1 MTKPTSGKGLPKAP
15 PQPRRFS
22 LTSRFKSGL
31 LLAGRRP
38 AAVVAASAEY
48 ELDPAD
54 ALAVIDSFLRQ
65 VGPLDPLLRAA
76 ARFD

>member
-38 AAVVAASAEY
+38 AAVRLGLE
-48 ELDPAD
+48 PAT
-54 ALAVIDSFLRQ
+54 
-65 VGPLDPLLRAA
+65 PRAA
-76 ARFD
+76 ARSRSAGPEDL

>member
-38 AAVVAASAEY
+38 AAVRLGLE
-48 ELDPAD
+48 PATP
-54 ALAVIDSFLRQ
+54 R
-65 VGPLDPLLRAA
+65 R
-76 ARFD
+76 R

>member
-1 MTKPTSGKGLPKAP
+1 MPLSNQPKAEAMKKPTSGRGLTKAP

-38 AAVVAASAEY
+38 AAVRLGLE
-48 ELDPAD
+48 PATP
-54 ALAVIDSFLRQ
+54 R
-65 VGPLDPLLRAA
+65 R
-76 ARFD
+76 R